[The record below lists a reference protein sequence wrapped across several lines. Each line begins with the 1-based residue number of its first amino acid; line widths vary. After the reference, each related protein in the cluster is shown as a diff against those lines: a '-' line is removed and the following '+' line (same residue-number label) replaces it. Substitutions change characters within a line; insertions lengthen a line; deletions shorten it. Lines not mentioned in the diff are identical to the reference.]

1 MSANTSARLSIPTR
15 DYSILSPRQLK
26 IMRQRSKPPEV
37 DRSAEIAREQGF
49 TKHQQTQQLAS
60 LWPNTIARNRID
72 KQTRLQR
79 EKEAEEERQK
89 VIDSEEKKIQKLKR
103 QAALAEASKAEFQQR
118 PEVRAVNSQLLQ
130 FEVEQEREMQL
141 TFKERARIA
150 EMKQQI
156 ADDEARAREHEEA
169 LAREEKIRRE
179 RRERALQLAR
189 DVKKQRDEREAL
201 KTEQAEADYEEEL
214 IIAAH
219 LKRELEMEQEAT
231 LLAKQRIRKINEENL
246 RENQQMQSYKKRMA
260 DIDKEEDRRL
270 RQLTIDRMD
279 REDEERAIAEKKKR
293 EKLLQSEKIFEAERQ
308 RILKEQSQQKDLLE
322 KQIAEHFEKD
332 VKELEQIRIKQERL
346 NEERRKD
353 YLESLRIKAE
363 RDKRLKEKRMNR
375 NGETPFPIDPQ
386 MARRE
391 EEARERETR
400 RLQTV
405 REIYNYQVQ
414 QAREKREREAAE
426 KERARLEY
434 QEELRRDQND
444 LEIAQQYA
452 RNMLA
457 RIEAENSD

>member
-1 MSANTSARLSIPTR
+1 MTTSASARLPIPNR
-15 DYSILSPRQLK
+15 DYSILSPRQLRV
-26 IMRQRSKPPEV
+26 MRQRSKPPEV

-49 TKHQQTQQLAS
+49 AKHQQTQQLAS

-89 VIDSEEKKIQKLKR
+89 VIDAEEKKIQKLKR

-156 ADDEARAREHEEA
+156 ADDEARAKEHEEA

-201 KTEQAEADYEEEL
+201 RTQQAETDYEEEL

-219 LKRELEMEQEAT
+219 MRKELEMEQEAI
-231 LLAKQRIRKINEENL
+231 LRAKQLARQQNEENL
-246 RENQQMQSYKKRMA
+246 RENQQMQSYKNRMA
-260 DIDKEEDRRL
+260 DLEKEEDRRL

-279 REDEERAIAEKKKR
+279 KEDEEREIAEKKKR
-293 EKLLQSEKIFEAERQ
+293 EKLLQTEKIFEAERQ
-308 RILKEQSQQKDLLE
+308 RLIKEQSKQKDLLD
-322 KQIAEHFEKD
+322 KQIAEHFEKKS
-332 VKELEQIRIKQERL
+332 KELDQIRIKQERL

-353 YLESLRIKAE
+353 FLESLRIKAE

-375 NGETPFPIDPQ
+375 NGETPFPIDPIT
-386 MARRE
+386 AKRE
-391 EEARERETR
+391 DEIREREFR
-400 RLQTV
+400 RVQSA
-405 REIYNYQVQ
+405 RELYNYQRQ
-414 QAREKREREAAE
+414 QAREKRERESAE

-434 QEELRRDQND
+434 QEELRKDQND

-457 RIEAENSD
+457 RIDAENSD